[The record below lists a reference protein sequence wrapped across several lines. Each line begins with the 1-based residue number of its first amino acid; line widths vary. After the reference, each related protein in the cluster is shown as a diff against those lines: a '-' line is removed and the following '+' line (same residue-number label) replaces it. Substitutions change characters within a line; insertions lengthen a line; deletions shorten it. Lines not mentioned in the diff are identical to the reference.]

1 MNEFSFKKITNQ
13 LLGRFFPFANLRGM
27 GTHRVA
33 FGYEWQGKVILVYVR
48 RREPIDA
55 FEDQFRAFLPVLVKS
70 YPMAGPQEIFAN
82 PQEL

>member
-1 MNEFSFKKITNQ
+1 
-13 LLGRFFPFANLRGM
+13 M

-48 RREPIDA
+48 RREPSDA
-55 FEDQFRAFLPVLVKS
+55 FEDQFRAFLVKS

-82 PQEL
+82 PREL